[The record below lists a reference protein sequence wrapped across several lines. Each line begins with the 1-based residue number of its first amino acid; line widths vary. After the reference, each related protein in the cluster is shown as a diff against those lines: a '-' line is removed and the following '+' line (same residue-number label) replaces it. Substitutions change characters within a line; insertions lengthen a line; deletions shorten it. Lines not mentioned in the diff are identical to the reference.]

1 MSEIT
6 PPGLDDLRQKIA
18 AELSNHWKLILFQGI
33 LLAIL
38 GIGAILLPQI
48 ATLAVNIFIGWL
60 LVIGGIFRAITLF
73 QSPRL
78 PGTGWSILATLLA
91 IVVGVL
97 LLAKPFEG
105 ILTLT
110 MVMIAFFII
119 QGILSIM
126 MSLHYRKIVRS
137 WGWTLLSGIV
147 DLILAYLIWQGWPD
161 TATWAIGLLFGI
173 NMLFAGVAL
182 IMAALGLR
190 THAQL

>member
-18 AELSNHWKLILFQGI
+18 AELSKHWKLILFQGI
-33 LLAIL
+33 LMALL

-78 PGTGWSILATLLA
+78 PGAGWSILATLLA
-91 IVVGVL
+91 IIVGIL
-97 LLAKPFEG
+97 LLAKPLEG

-110 MVMIAFFII
+110 MVMLAFFII
-119 QGILSIM
+119 QGILSIL
-126 MSLHYRKIVRS
+126 MSLHFRKMVRS

-161 TATWAIGLLFGI
+161 TATWAIGLLVGI
-173 NMLFAGVAL
+173 NMLFAGMAL

-190 THAQL
+190 AHIHS

>member
-18 AELSNHWKLILFQGI
+18 AELSSHWKLILFQGI